1 MWRRQDGD
9 LLSYSLNLSLEPAML
24 TTVIY
29 RSHIHASTPFE
40 VLEAMVSAA
49 NAKNIDANVTGILL
63 FNGRHF
69 FQLLEGPEE
78 SVQKVYQAICKD
90 DRHHNIVELLCDY
103 APARRF
109 GRVGMELFDLREHDK
124 NDVLQVVL
132 EKGTSRY
139 QLAYDDRAL
148 SFFRTF
154 IESTEKENYF
164 EIPPGDAWEFILD
177 APAHSASSPQTLHKK
192 IVFQPIV
199 DPMARTVAAVEVL
212 ATEANSAPEEGGDV
226 YLAELL
232 NAKAAFTAACA
243 ANIGVQTLCIN
254 LLPMTLV
261 MMPDAVEQLL
271 ADIEANGL
279 VPEQVVIEFTESEI
293 MPQMDAFT
301 DAIRQ
306 LKSAGIKL
314 AIDDFGVGFA
324 GLQLLAQF
332 QPERLKINQSLIRG
346 IHKSGPQQAIIQA
359 IIKCCASLE
368 IAVSATG
375 IEQPEEWMWLEAAGI
390 SHFQGSLFAKPCG
403 HGAFRIAWPERKA
416 EL

>member
-1 MWRRQDGD
+1 
-9 LLSYSLNLSLEPAML
+9 ML

-49 NAKNIDANVTGILL
+49 NTKNIDANVTGILL

-78 SVQKVYQAICKD
+78 GVQKIYHAICKD
-90 DRHHNIVELLCDY
+90 QRHYNIVELLCDY

-148 SFFRTF
+148 RFFRTF

-164 EIPPGDAWEFILD
+164 EIPPRDAWEFILD
-177 APAHSASSPQTLHKK
+177 EPGHPVSSQQTLHEK

-212 ATEANSAPEEGGDV
+212 TTDANPAAKEGGDV
-226 YLAELL
+226 YQAELL
-232 NAKAAFTAACA
+232 NAKAAFAAACA
-243 ANIGVQTLCIN
+243 ANIGLQTLCIN

-261 MMPDAVEQLL
+261 MIPDAVEQML
-271 ADIEANGL
+271 ADIGAKGL

-332 QPERLKINQSLIRG
+332 QPERLKINQALIRG

-390 SHFQGSLFAKPCG
+390 SHFQGDLFAKPCG
-403 HGAFRIAWPERKA
+403 HGDFRIAWPERKA

>member
-1 MWRRQDGD
+1 
-9 LLSYSLNLSLEPAML
+9 ML

-29 RSHIHASTPFE
+29 RSHIHTRTPFE
-40 VLEAMVSAA
+40 VLQGMVSAA
-49 NAKNIDANVTGILL
+49 NAKNIDADVTGILL
-63 FNGRHF
+63 FNGTHF
-69 FQLLEGPEE
+69 FQLLEGPEQ
-78 SVQKVYQAICKD
+78 SVQKIYRAICED
-90 DRHHNIVELLCDY
+90 ERHYNLVELLCDY

-164 EIPPGDAWEFILD
+164 EIPPRGSWEFIVD
-177 APAHSASSPQTLHKK
+177 VPAHQASDEPACREK
-192 IVFQPIV
+192 IAFLPAV
-199 DPMARTVAAVEVL
+199 DPMARSVVAIEAVTTDAL
-212 ATEANSAPEEGGDV
+212 LPTPPANGLEGDL
-226 YLAELL
+226 YQLDLL
-232 NAKAAFTAACA
+232 NARAAFAAAQA
-243 ANIGVQTLCIN
+243 ASIGRQTLCVN

-261 MMPDAVEQLL
+261 MRPGAVEQLL
-271 ADIEANGL
+271 TDIESHKL
-279 VPEQVVIEFTESEI
+279 VPEQVVIEFSESEI
-293 MPQMDAFT
+293 IPKMEAFT
-301 DAIRQ
+301 AA
-306 LKSAGIKL
+306 LKHLKAAGIKL
-314 AIDDFGVGFA
+314 AIDNFGAGFA

-332 QPERLKINQSLIRG
+332 QPERIKINRELIRD
-346 IHKSGPQQAIIQA
+346 IHKSGPRQAIILA

-390 SHFQGSLFAKPCG
+390 PYFQGPLFAAPSPDG
-403 HGAFRIAWPERKA
+403 RFTIAWPERRT

>member
-1 MWRRQDGD
+1 
-9 LLSYSLNLSLEPAML
+9 ML

-29 RSHIHASTPFE
+29 RSHIHTDTSFE
-40 VLEAMVSAA
+40 DLLEIVSAA
-49 NAKNIDANVTGILL
+49 NAKNIAADVTGMLL
-63 FNGRHF
+63 FNGTHF

-78 SVQKVYQAICKD
+78 GVQKIYRAICKD
-90 DRHHNIVELLCDY
+90 DRHYNIVELLCDY

-164 EIPPGDAWEFILD
+164 EIPPRDSWEFIID
-177 APAHSASSPQTLHKK
+177 APAHSASGKHAPREHIT
-192 IVFQPIV
+192 FQPIV
-199 DPMARTVAAVEVL
+199 DPMACSVAAIEALAAEPVSAEVL
-212 ATEANSAPEEGGDV
+212 DGDV
-226 YLAELL
+226 YQLDLL
-232 NAKAAFTAACA
+232 NAKAAFVAAQA
-243 ANIGVQTLCIN
+243 ANIGRQTLCIN

-261 MMPDAVEQLL
+261 MIPGTVEQLL
-271 ADIEANGL
+271 ADIETNSL

-293 MPQMDAFT
+293 IPHMEAFT

-314 AIDDFGVGFA
+314 AIDDFGAGFA

-332 QPERLKINQSLIRG
+332 QPERLKINRELIRD
-346 IHKSGPQQAIIQA
+346 IHKSGPRQAIILA
-359 IIKCCASLE
+359 IIRCCASLE

-390 SHFQGSLFAKPCG
+390 SHFQGNLFAKPCVG
-403 HGAFRIAWPERKA
+403 GSFRIAWPERRA

>member
-1 MWRRQDGD
+1 
-9 LLSYSLNLSLEPAML
+9 ML

-78 SVQKVYQAICKD
+78 SVQKVYHAICKD

-177 APAHSASSPQTLHKK
+177 APAHSVSSSQTLHEK

-212 ATEANSAPEEGGDV
+212 ATEANSSPEEGGDG
-226 YLAELL
+226 YQAELL
-232 NAKAAFTAACA
+232 NAKAAFTAAYA

-261 MMPDAVEQLL
+261 MIPDAVEQLL
-271 ADIEANGL
+271 ADIEANGF

-332 QPERLKINQSLIRG
+332 QPERLKINPSLIRG

-375 IEQPEEWMWLEAAGI
+375 IEQAEEWMWLEAAGI